1 LAKIAEKWEAK
12 TPPNPKYADALDV
25 LKDFNCDLTYLLNDF
40 IWKRNQKAFMKEHSE
55 SLRRRDQKAMEKTN
69 QMPFG
74 TSYVNKRSDPNNWQL
89 PESQKL
95 TTAHIDG
102 V

>member
-1 LAKIAEKWEAK
+1 
-12 TPPNPKYADALDV
+12 
-25 LKDFNCDLTYLLNDF
+25 
-40 IWKRNQKAFMKEHSE
+40 MKEHSE